1 MHKNLPKI
9 LKITFISVF
18 ILQMI
23 CLIFILSIPL
33 EGQALTFEPQVPLP
47 GVGKTEINSGS
58 TSLISQ
64 YIRAIYIYAIGIVG
78 IVATVVMMFGG
89 ILWIVAGGN
98 ASKIGEAKAWIVSS
112 ITGLLLALSSYMIL
126 YTVNPELVNIKMGA
140 LQQGTVSTA
149 RGCCPGPPTCVNS
162 LEGESKNGFKPGWRC
177 DTTTKQ
183 CISPEEE
190 KAQYTTGCCGVTWGE
205 TITIEGSS
213 NVVWHPRYYSNK
225 SQTECDAL
233 LNDQINALK
242 TAYATTHPADPNFT
256 NFNVQINN
264 ELILG
269 ETCP

>member
-64 YIRAIYIYAIGIVG
+64 YIRAIYIYAIGIV
-78 IVATVVMMFGG
+78 
-89 ILWIVAGGN
+89 WIVAGGN

-149 RGCCPGPPTCVNS
+149 RGCCPGTPTCVNS
-162 LEGESKNGFKPGWRC
+162 L
-177 DTTTKQ
+177 
-183 CISPEEE
+183 EEE